1 MTKYQEI
8 PWLRVGAESVA
19 IVGSILLA
27 FAIEAW
33 WQDRN
38 ELAIEQRS
46 LRALSAE
53 FEENDE
59 LLREA
64 RDGYERTYTAAV
76 QLLAYFD
83 QGTEDM
89 DSSEFEQLVGRLI
102 STQSTHLESGAYDA
116 LIASGELN
124 LVRDES
130 LRSRL
135 AAWPSYV
142 AEWSEEERSVFS
154 FVEEE
159 LAPYIS
165 GSIRRRNISNPL
177 PAFPNGQSLPPVPVG
192 SNELRLLRSLSTSVE
207 FDNLVYDA
215 AESNWYAMRDGE
227 TLRSQ
232 LTIILDLIRQ
242 NINE

>member
-46 LRALSAE
+46 LSALLAE

-83 QGTEDM
+83 QGTDDM

-130 LRSRL
+130 LRNRL

-142 AEWSEEERSVFS
+142 AEWSEEEGSVFS
-154 FVEEE
+154 FVGEK

-165 GSIRRRNISNPL
+165 GSVRRRNISNSL
-177 PAFPNGQSLPPVPVG
+177 PAFPDDQSLPPVPVG
-192 SNELRLLRSLSTSVE
+192 SNEVRLLRSLSASVE

-227 TLRSQ
+227 TLQSQ
-232 LTIILDLIRQ
+232 LTMILDLIRQ

>member
-46 LRALSAE
+46 LSALLAE

-64 RDGYERTYTAAV
+64 RDGYERTYTAAI

-83 QGTEDM
+83 QGTDDM
-89 DSSEFEQLVGRLI
+89 DLSEFDQLVGRLI

-142 AEWSEEERSVFS
+142 AEWSEEEESVFS
-154 FVEEE
+154 FVREE
-159 LAPYIS
+159 LAPYLS
-165 GSIRRRNISNPL
+165 GSVRRRNFSNPL
-177 PAFPNGQSLPPVPVG
+177 PAFPDGESLPPVPVG
-192 SNELRLLRSLSTSVE
+192 SNEVRLLRSLSASVE
-207 FDNLVYDA
+207 FDNLLYDA

-227 TLRSQ
+227 TLRAQ

-242 NINE
+242 NIEV

>member
-1 MTKYQEI
+1 MIKYQEI
-8 PWLRVGAESVA
+8 PWLRIGAESVA
-19 IVGSILLA
+19 IVVSILLA

-46 LRALSAE
+46 LSALLAE
-53 FEENDE
+53 FEENAE

-64 RDGYERTYTAAV
+64 RDGYETTYTAAIR
-76 QLLAYFD
+76 LLAYSD
-83 QGTEDM
+83 QETDDM
-89 DSSEFEQLVGRLI
+89 DSSEFEQLVSRLI
-102 STQSTHLESGAYDA
+102 SARSTHLESGAYDA

-142 AEWSEEERSVFS
+142 AEWSEEEGSVFS

-159 LAPYIS
+159 LVPYLF
-165 GSIRRRNISNPL
+165 GSVRRRNISNPL
-177 PAFPNGQSLPPVPVG
+177 PAFSDGQSLPPVPVG
-192 SNELRLLRSLSTSVE
+192 SNEMRLLRSLSASVE
-207 FDNLVYDA
+207 FDNLVYSA
-215 AESNWYAMRDGE
+215 AESNWFAMRDGA
-227 TLRSQ
+227 TLRAQ

-242 NINE
+242 NIEV